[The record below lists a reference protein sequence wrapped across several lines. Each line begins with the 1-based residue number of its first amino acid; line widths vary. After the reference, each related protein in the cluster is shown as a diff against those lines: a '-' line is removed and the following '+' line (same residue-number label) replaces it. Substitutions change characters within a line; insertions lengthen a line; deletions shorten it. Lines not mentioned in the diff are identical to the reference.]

1 MESILHSLQMT
12 DLALGSEVQQRWVLR
27 QQVNARLLQHLDQTE
42 HLPGF
47 TGQHGFIGVRQG
59 HRTATDT
66 IPSPLDPG
74 VVSQEDSQ
82 AEADSEHNKEVKRIT
97 EYLESLDI

>member
-1 MESILHSLQMT
+1 MT
-12 DLALGSEVQQRWVLR
+12 DLALDSEVQQRWVLR

-42 HLPGF
+42 CLPGF
-47 TGQHGFIGVRQG
+47 TGRRGFIGVCQD

-82 AEADSEHNKEVKRIT
+82 AEADSEYNKEVERIT
-97 EYLESLDI
+97 EDLELLDI